1 MNKKMSKKYA
11 KVYKGKTYYG
21 GGVILYNG
29 SKILMQKS
37 ENKNY
42 WEDFGGRTDEEDKD
56 VIYSAFREA
65 KEESNGILT
74 HSYLKRL
81 VKNNPNKC
89 YPLKQN
95 NSYFIYMIYVDREE
109 KSKLKP
115 ERFGD
120 YEFHDDIPRIVEWV
134 ERDVKL
140 HPRII
145 GL

>member
-1 MNKKMSKKYA
+1 MSKKYA

-21 GGVILYNG
+21 AGVILYNG
-29 SKILMQKS
+29 NKILMQKS
-37 ENKNY
+37 KYKKY

-56 VIYSAFREA
+56 VIYSAYREA
-65 KEESNGILT
+65 KEESNGVLT

-81 VKNNPNKC
+81 VKKNPDKC
-89 YPLKQN
+89 YPLKQD

-109 KSKLKP
+109 KGKLKP
-115 ERFGD
+115 EKFGD
-120 YEFHDDIPRIVEWV
+120 CEFHDDIPRIVDWV

>member
-1 MNKKMSKKYA
+1 MTKYP

-29 SKILMQKS
+29 NKILMQKAD
-37 ENKNY
+37 NRNY

-56 VIYSAFREA
+56 IIYSSFREA
-65 KEESNGILT
+65 KEESNNVLT

-81 VKNNPNKC
+81 IKKNPEKC
-89 YPLKQN
+89 YHLKQN

-115 ERFGD
+115 GRFGD
-120 YEFHDDIPRIVEWV
+120 CEIHDGVPRIVNWV
-134 ERDVKL
+134 ERNVKL
-140 HPRII
+140 HPRIL

>member
-1 MNKKMSKKYA
+1 MTKKYG
-11 KVYKGKTYYG
+11 KPYKGKTYYG
-21 GGVILYNG
+21 AGVILYNG

-37 ENKNY
+37 RYENY
-42 WEDFGGRTDEEDKD
+42 WEDFGGRTDEEDKNI
-56 VIYSAFREA
+56 IYSAYREA
-65 KEESNGILT
+65 KEESNGVLT

-81 VKNNPNKC
+81 VKKNPKKC
-89 YPLKQN
+89 YPLEQD

-109 KSKLKP
+109 KGKLKS

-120 YEFHDDIPRIVEWV
+120 CEIHDGIPRIVEWV